1 MSTTIE
7 ELTKDIAGLRADV
20 KSLAKICR
28 KIKSHIE
35 DPTGE
40 IRRARAANNGFN
52 RQQEISPE
60 LRAFMKAPEGATAS
74 RSEVTKFVNEYIK
87 ANGLKDE
94 SNGRKINMDDTL
106 RNLLKPDE
114 GIEVTFLNLQK
125 YLSRHYPSKK

>member
-1 MSTTIE
+1 
-7 ELTKDIAGLRADV
+7 
-20 KSLAKICR
+20 
-28 KIKSHIE
+28 
-35 DPTGE
+35 
-40 IRRARAANNGFN
+40 
-52 RQQEISPE
+52 
-60 LRAFMKAPEGATAS
+60 MKAPEGATAS